1 MYLTRPRSPTAS
13 ISKNSRARFPV
24 CQNSLE
30 RLSCVRSSGIARKGQ
45 TAQRRRGV
53 LVAPRDISS
62 RTLSASRRMR
72 GCLSRSRARHHR
84 NPHPNP
90 LPSVT
95 LTSPLPQQSERGTDL
110 SGLGALLAV
119 ISLFR
124 EFSLLQFHVW
134 RLARAA
140 RASSHSSPYAPQG
153 RLSAG
158 TPAPLFSAADSPD
171 AEAPRRGECS
181 RLRTRSPLVRSDGD
195 IAGRTLSAR
204 TGGRTG

>member
-1 MYLTRPRSPTAS
+1 MYLIRPRSPTAS

-90 LPSVT
+90 LPSV
-95 LTSPLPQQSERGTDL
+95 L